1 MTKETNRIVTNIL
14 RILLVMEFLEVFHP
28 KRKKSTRAAAADE
41 TEKPANILLKSAK
54 KMKYMPFF
62 SCLNR
67 HFPVFWGEGVKTLA
81 RMVWGT
87 SLLIDHQ
94 I

>member
-1 MTKETNRIVTNIL
+1 MAKETSRIVTNIL

-54 KMKYMPFF
+54 ILNICTFF
-62 SCLNR
+62 
-67 HFPVFWGEGVKTLA
+67 HV
-81 RMVWGT
+81 
-87 SLLIDHQ
+87 
-94 I
+94 

>member
-1 MTKETNRIVTNIL
+1 MTKETNRFVINIL

-54 KMKYMPFF
+54 
-62 SCLNR
+62 
-67 HFPVFWGEGVKTLA
+67 
-81 RMVWGT
+81 
-87 SLLIDHQ
+87 I
-94 I
+94 